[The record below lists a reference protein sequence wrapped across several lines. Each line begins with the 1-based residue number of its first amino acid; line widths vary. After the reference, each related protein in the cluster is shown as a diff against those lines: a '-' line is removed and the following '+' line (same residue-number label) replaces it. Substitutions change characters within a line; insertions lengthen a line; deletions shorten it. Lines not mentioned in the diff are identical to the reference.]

1 MDEYNE
7 NNITETKDG
16 NIYTERAM
24 TMQAPERIPDGPA
37 SNGREMTDT
46 ERQLELNRSWNF
58 GLLALPCAIYALIF
72 AFCMFKNWSGV
83 LTPVW
88 IGSLVFLVAYLT
100 QKTGKQLKQGSI
112 FMMTVMLI
120 ISVSCFCT
128 ANKLVLLSNYVAEF
142 LLLLTLILHNYADDS
157 KWDMAQLFGEIVKI
171 SVGSIGK
178 VQTPF
183 TDGRS
188 YFDLRDRDKKS
199 KAGPVLAG
207 ILIAIPT
214 CIVLGLILASA
225 DAVFENIFAK
235 LFIEIIQWQNI
246 LGVLFMLAFGFI
258 SAYCGMRHVRDEAP
272 LITVKEPKRSE
283 PVAAITV
290 TSVVALLYL
299 VFSAVQILFLF
310 IGGFELPEGISYAEY
325 ARRGFFQLLIVSVLN
340 LAVVLILKKRI
351 EKSRILNAILL
362 VICFC
367 TYIMIASSAIRMI
380 MYIQVY
386 NLTMYRISVLFAL
399 LTLAV
404 LLAGVIILVLKDDFS
419 FRRFCVIA
427 VSIIYI
433 PFAFLNADAQIAR
446 FNLKNNNVVKS
457 ADSSRRNYHYDFY
470 YISSL
475 STDAAPAIREYFAQ
489 YDDPEEK
496 MLNTDWYIEYCLN
509 NEIDGAFVGIRTFN
523 ISRYRAN
530 TTLPIPKNGD
540 LF

>member
-1 MDEYNE
+1 MGESNLFEIDEA
-7 NNITETKDG
+7 
-16 NIYTERAM
+16 ERL
-24 TMQAPERIPDGPA
+24 ID
-37 SNGREMTDT
+37 
-46 ERQLELNRSWNF
+46 LNRSWNF
-58 GLLALPCAIYALIF
+58 KHLALPCAAYALLF
-72 AFCMFKNWSGV
+72 AFCMFKNWSGI

-100 QKTGKQLKQGSI
+100 QKTGKQLKKGSA

-128 ANKLVLLSNYVAEF
+128 ANSMVLFSNYVAEF
-142 LLLLTLILHNYADDS
+142 LLLMALVLHNYADDS
-157 KWDMAQLFGEIVKI
+157 QWDLAKLFGEILRAVF
-171 SVGSIGK
+171 GSIGK
-178 VQTPF
+178 LSAPF
-183 TDGRS
+183 TDGKA
-188 YFDLRDRDKKS
+188 YFDGKPGDKKG
-199 KAGPVLAG
+199 KAGPILVG

-214 CIVLGLILASA
+214 CIALGLILASA
-225 DAVFENIFAK
+225 DAVFENIFVR
-235 LFIEIIQWQNI
+235 FFEEIIRWENI
-246 LGVLFMLAFGFI
+246 IGVCFMLAFGFL
-258 SAYCGMRHVRDEAP
+258 SAYCGMRQVQAEGP
-272 LITVKEPKRSE
+272 LITVKEPKKTG
-283 PVAAITV
+283 PVTAITV
-290 TSVVALLYL
+290 TSVVTLLYL
-299 VFSAVQILFLF
+299 LFSVVQILFLF
-310 IGGFELPEGISYAEY
+310 TGSFELPKGISYAEY
-325 ARRGFFQLLIVSVLN
+325 ARRGFFQLLVVSVMN
-340 LAVVLILKKRI
+340 LAVVLILKKHI
-351 EKSRILNAILL
+351 EKSKVLNAILL

-380 MYIQVY
+380 MYIQAY

-404 LLAGVIILVLKDDFS
+404 LLVGVIILVVKDDFS

-427 VSIIYI
+427 MSIIYI

-496 MLNTDWYIEYCLN
+496 MLDTDWYIEYCLN